1 MLRKALFQLDL
12 EQEDGVLAE
21 GAEDED
27 DAGDDPG
34 LDGGQALGFRRV
46 GLDRVEDVDED
57 KKDCH
62 QKGHATQKTFN
73 SAQGSFK

>member
-1 MLRKALFQLDL
+1 MSMLGKALFEFDL

-34 LDGGQALGFRRV
+34 LDGGQALGLRRV

-57 KKDCH
+57 EKDCH
-62 QKGHATQKTFN
+62 
-73 SAQGSFK
+73 